1 MDRNWRWMEGGKR
14 QVLRLTGS
22 LVDDTKSFSRH
33 SSEAALA
40 GTLSYLGVKW
50 DPFRWPMT
58 PPSLPNSSHQAQA
71 ALPASAQW
79 LCQICGPH
87 HAGNTIHFCSLQYG
101 QDPTQCL
108 VQNRCSINIGVNE
121 YTPKK

>member
-1 MDRNWRWMEGGKR
+1 MDSCKRYFGSRMDRNWRWMEGGKR

-50 DPFRWPMT
+50 DPFRWPMSLTTVT
-58 PPSLPNSSHQAQA
+58 PQQLSLPSGCARSVGRTMQVTLSISVRCNMAR
-71 ALPASAQW
+71 
-79 LCQICGPH
+79 
-87 HAGNTIHFCSLQYG
+87 
-101 QDPTQCL
+101 TQHSVWC
-108 VQNRCSINIGVNE
+108 RIGARLTLGE
-121 YTPKK
+121 